1 MTDSVPARDP
11 RPAPSGADPAG
22 EPAPSGADPAPEPGP
37 SGLPRPSWPAAERAA
52 PVPPGAAGHGRPR
65 RSRARPAA
73 LAALLLVAG
82 GLATGAVALRA
93 HARKPPKPPASAAR
107 VHVATVTRTD
117 LSDSRSLPGT
127 LGFGPRTPVTGHGTG
142 VVTALAAAG
151 STVTR
156 GHTLYRADDQ
166 PVVVLY
172 GGTPL
177 FRTLKAP
184 SGKQAPPRGRDVTVV
199 ADNLQALGYDI
210 GYRPPDTDGRGAT
223 YTAELAAA
231 VKRWQ
236 QHIGM
241 TATGTLGVGQAV
253 VLPGPVRIG
262 QVQAHLGDPVQET
275 LMSVTTTGRRIT
287 VPVEAGDESGIR
299 AGAAVTITL
308 PDERLVPGR
317 VTAVSATVQAGAGDA
332 GSDQQDPNSPPTV
345 DVTVAPVH
353 PKDLAALDA
362 APVTVRFTTTT
373 RHGVLAVPV
382 TALVALKEGGYAL
395 QRTDGTLIAVTTGLF
410 AAGRVEVSGPGVTA
424 GLRVETA
431 S

>member
-1 MTDSVPARDP
+1 MPEQA
-11 RPAPSGADPAG
+11 GAGTPDG
-22 EPAPSGADPAPEPGP
+22 EV
-37 SGLPRPSWPAAERAA
+37 RTR
-52 PVPPGAAGHGRPR
+52 RPR
-65 RSRARPAA
+65 ARLAA

-82 GLATGAVALRA
+82 GLTTGAVALRD
-93 HARKPPKPPASAAR
+93 HGHKPPGPPVSAAD
-107 VHVATVTRTD
+107 VHTATVARTD

-127 LGFGPRTPVTGHGTG
+127 LGFGPQTPVTGRGTG
-142 VVTALAAAG
+142 VVTALATAG
-151 STVTR
+151 ATVTR
-156 GHTLYRADDQ
+156 GHSLYRADDQ
-166 PVVVLY
+166 PVVLFY

-184 SGKQAPPRGRDVTVV
+184 AGKQTPQRGGDVTVV
-199 ADNLQALGYDI
+199 ADNLQALGYAI
-210 GYRPPDTDGRGAT
+210 GYRPPDTDGHGAT

-241 TATGTLGVGQAV
+241 TATGTLGVGQTV

-262 QVQAHLGDPVQET
+262 QVQARLGDPVQET
-275 LMSVTTTGRRIT
+275 LMSVTATGRRVT
-287 VPVEAGDESGIR
+287 VPVEAGDDTGIK
-299 AGAAVTITL
+299 AGAMVTITL
-308 PDERLVPGR
+308 PYERSVPGT
-317 VTAVSATVQAGAGDA
+317 VTAVSHTVQAGGNDA
-332 GSDQQDPNSPPTV
+332 GSGQQDPNSPPTV

-353 PKDLAALDA
+353 ASDLAGLDA

-395 QRTDGTLIAVTTGLF
+395 QRTDGTLVAVTTGLF
-410 AAGRVEVSGPGVTA
+410 AAGQVEVSGPGVTA